1 MALAMIASIGRL
13 RASLASPALGGAA
26 RSLAAAA
33 HGSVPR
39 IGTLQAARELSVRS
53 TRPIGLR
60 LHLDLGVAALGRLR
74 GSLVA
79 PALGG
84 VARLTTTSGGR
95 LPPIPK
101 LRTVIEVLS
110 VHEQHARSMRPKD
123 LSSCWNRLA
132 KLVKS
137 DAQQRKWLR
146 DRLRREPTLLQPL
159 LDATLQQLPR
169 FEPWPL
175 SNTTHGLATLVDKA
189 RLVVDEV
196 TWERLAARSV
206 ESMGAFNPQDLA
218 NTAWA
223 FAKTGQA
230 SPALFEAIVAAS
242 VPRLRDFKPQALA
255 NTAWSFA
262 TAGHASPAL
271 FEAIAAASV
280 PRLRDFNPQNLANT
294 AWAYAALDAPS
305 AALFGDSRFVDGVV
319 AVERAF
325 SSAQLSQLHQWLLW
339 HEERGEAW
347 PRLPAP
353 LAERCR
359 AAFCAVEGAPSRLQR
374 DVVRAL
380 SALGWQPRE
389 EVRTDQGYSLD
400 AVVRVDGR
408 DVGVEVDGPSHF
420 VGREP
425 TGATMLKRRQLRA
438 AGWPLLAVPY
448 WEWNEL
454 KGDAARQ
461 SEYLSK
467 GVREVVAA
475 APAA

>member
-1 MALAMIASIGRL
+1 MIASIGRL

-137 DAQQRKWLR
+137 DEQQRKWLR

-230 SPALFEAIVAAS
+230 SPALFEAI
-242 VPRLRDFKPQALA
+242 
-255 NTAWSFA
+255 
-262 TAGHASPAL
+262 
-271 FEAIAAASV
+271 AAASV
-280 PRLRDFNPQNLANT
+280 PRLRDFNPQALANT

-347 PRLPAP
+347 LRLPAP

-438 AGWPLLAVPY
+438 AGWPLLAVPF